1 MAIPKALKR
10 LGLRPTQ
17 QETIDDF
24 HRMYYDSNVYRRTF
38 WRGVETQK
46 CPLDMWIY
54 QEILYELRPD
64 VVVETGT
71 FSGGSAYY
79 MASLFDLLGG
89 GRVITV
95 DLEPQPNLPV
105 HPRITYVSGLS
116 STAPEA
122 VSKVKSTIKPGESVM
137 VILDSD
143 HSRKHVLDELRI
155 YAPMVTSGQYLI
167 VEDTNVN
174 GHPALAAFGPGP
186 MEALDAYL
194 MEDGNFEIDAG
205 REKFFMTFNP
215 RGYLKRR

>member
-1 MAIPKALKR
+1 MAIPKGLKR
-10 LGLRPTQ
+10 LGIRSTPQ
-17 QETIDDF
+17 QTIDDF
-24 HRMYYDSNVYRRTF
+24 HRMYYDSNVYRRTY

-46 CPLDMWIY
+46 CPLDLWIY
-54 QEILYELRPD
+54 QEILHELRPE
-64 VVVETGT
+64 VIIETGT

-79 MASLFDLLGG
+79 LASLFDILDG

-105 HPRITYVSGLS
+105 HPRITYVSGMS

-122 VSKVKSTIKPGESVM
+122 VSRVKSMIEPGESVM

-143 HSRKHVLDELRI
+143 HSKNHVLDELRI
-155 YAPMVTSGQYLI
+155 YAPMVTAGQYLI

-174 GHPALAAFGPGP
+174 GHPALAEFGPGP

-194 MEDGNFEIDAG
+194 KEDGNFDIDGG

-215 RGYLKRR
+215 RGYLKRS

>member
-1 MAIPKALKR
+1 MKGALRR
-10 LGLRPTQ
+10 LGVGSTPDQ
-17 QETIDDF
+17 SVQEF
-24 HRMYYDSNVYRRTF
+24 HRLYYNSSVYRQTF

-46 CPLDMWIY
+46 CPLDLWIY
-54 QEILYELRPD
+54 QELIHELRPD
-64 VVVETGT
+64 VIVETGT

-79 MASLFDLLGG
+79 MASLFDMFGA

-95 DLEPQPNLPV
+95 DLEPQPNLPM

-122 VSKVKSTIKPGESVM
+122 VSQVKASIGEGAVVM

-143 HSRKHVLDELRI
+143 HSRNHVLDELRI
-155 YAPMVTSGQYLI
+155 YGPMVTPGQYLI

-174 GHPALAAFGPGP
+174 GHPVLPEFGPGP
-186 MEALDAYL
+186 MEALDDYL
-194 MEDGNFEIDAG
+194 KETDRFEIDTT
-205 REKFFMTFNP
+205 REKFYMTFNP